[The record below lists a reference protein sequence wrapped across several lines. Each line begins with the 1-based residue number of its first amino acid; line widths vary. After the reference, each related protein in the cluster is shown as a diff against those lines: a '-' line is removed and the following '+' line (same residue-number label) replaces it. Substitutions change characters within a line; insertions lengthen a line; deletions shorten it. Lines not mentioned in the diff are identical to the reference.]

1 MVDNRGNW
9 WQKIT
14 EATKKAI
21 ELKAINSIPCI
32 PRIIEEN
39 GIPFVVRVVENLAR
53 KEEAKKRQKEEQK
66 KNPTFNPFLPY
77 DRDLYVGD
85 VGEKHVAILNKFNV
99 VNHHVLIIT
108 REFESQ
114 WELLTEL
121 DFVALWTILGEV
133 RGLGF
138 YNGGKLSGASQS
150 HKHLQWIPEFSEG
163 NLSNI
168 PINKVLDFYR
178 EKQGFITI
186 RELSFVHKITFFSRE
201 IGNNSPEV
209 MGRISYEY
217 YRRMLE
223 DLSIEVK
230 RNKPKK
236 DYNLLVTQEW
246 MMLVPRRKEKF
257 KSISVN
263 SLGFAGNLLVKNEEQ
278 LATVEKHKPL
288 KILGKVGVEREDW
301 EEEIEGED

>member
-1 MVDNRGNW
+1 MVDNHKNW

-14 EATKKAI
+14 DATRRAV
-21 ELKAINSIPCI
+21 ELKAINSIPCNR
-32 PRIIEEN
+32 RIIEEN
-39 GIPFVVRVVENLAR
+39 GIAFVVRVVDNLAK
-53 KEEAKKRQKEEQK
+53 KEEAKKKQKEEEK
-66 KNPTFNPFLPY
+66 KNPNFNPFLPY
-77 DRDLYVGD
+77 DKNLYVGD
-85 VGEKHVAILNKFNV
+85 VGERHVAILNKFNV
-99 VNHHVLIIT
+99 VNHHVLIVT

-114 WELLTEL
+114 WELLTES

-138 YNGGKLSGASQS
+138 YNGGRLSGASQP
-150 HKHLQWIPEFSEG
+150 HKHLQFIPEFSDE

-168 PINKVLDFYR
+168 PIDRLVLSY
-178 EKQGFITI
+178 QGKRGLFTI
-186 RELSFVHKITFFSRE
+186 DELSFVHKIAFFPQE
-201 IGNNSPEV
+201 ELNNSPGV

-217 YRRMLE
+217 YRSMLE
-223 DLSIEVK
+223 DLSIEVRGK
-230 RNKPKK
+230 VPRK
-236 DYNLLVTQEW
+236 DYNLLVTQDW

-288 KILGKVGVEREDW
+288 KILAKVGVEKEEW
-301 EEEIEGED
+301 KEEIQERD